1 MTEKAWVWESRSTLL
16 LSSRVALGMPL
27 SSSEPQLL
35 IFKGAVQIAFF
46 FSKKRK
52 VKAKKEGRKEEKMEK
67 KEGRRKET
75 CFLHRVI
82 LRFKME
88 RCI

>member
-1 MTEKAWVWESRSTLL
+1 MG
-16 LSSRVALGMPL
+16 LGVEEHSAAFYPCGLGHVL

-35 IFKGAVQIAFF
+35 IFKGAIQFF
-46 FSKKRK
+46 FFFLRKKGER
-52 VKAKKEGRKEEKMEK
+52 KEGRRKEGR

-82 LRFKME
+82 LSFKIE